1 MSTSTTLRLAG
12 LAAAIAVSLSITSSA
27 LAKPAGVKPSDSG
40 MAGPAAV
47 ATTGAITVAGV
58 KPSDSGMG
66 APASV
71 ITIRL
76 HRSGQL
82 VGPADSPGDVG
93 SPVIPLQAVR
103 ADNPADVGTP
113 SIQAPMVRV
122 DNPADIGTPSVGLLP
137 AVSAPAASSGF
148 NWQDATL
155 GALVGL
161 ALACI
166 AAFAMGTI
174 RGRRD
179 LALR

>member
-27 LAKPAGVKPSDSG
+27 LAKPVG
-40 MAGPAAV
+40 MTTVNG
-47 ATTGAITVAGV
+47 ATTGSVTLAGV
-58 KPSDSGMG
+58 NPSDSGMG
-66 APASV
+66 APARI

-82 VGPADSPGDVG
+82 VGPADSPADVG
-93 SPVIPLQAVR
+93 TPVLPLQAVR

-113 SIQAPMVRV
+113 TIQSPMVRA

-137 AVSAPAASSGF
+137 AAAAPAASTGF
-148 NWQDATL
+148 SWQDATL

-161 ALACI
+161 ALACL
-166 AAFAMGTI
+166 AAFAMGTL
-174 RGRRD
+174 RGRRG
-179 LALR
+179 LALRA

>member
-12 LAAAIAVSLSITSSA
+12 LAAAIAASLSITSSA
-27 LAKPAGVKPSDSG
+27 LAAPAGLKPSDSG
-40 MAGPAAV
+40 LGGPAAV
-47 ATTGAITVAGV
+47 ATTGAVTVTAV
-58 KPSDSGMG
+58 KTSDTGMG
-66 APASV
+66 APV

-82 VGPADSPGDVG
+82 VGPSDSPADVG
-93 SPVIPLQAVR
+93 SPAIPLQAVR

-113 SIQAPMVRV
+113 SIQSPMVRV

-137 AVSAPAASSGF
+137 AASAPAASSGF